1 MTLGKVDAPIGI
13 GDDYFERFG
22 VSHEALA
29 KVLSAAMAR
38 GADDCDLFFEHAS
51 STAVVLSDGIV
62 NRAFTG
68 VDLGMGIRVV
78 VGDQVGYAY
87 TEDLDV
93 GAMIDAAKIAAEI
106 AQGTRAIA
114 PVALTPRRY
123 ADRYPVGRRWDAVG
137 IEERIPLIRG
147 WESAAFA
154 RDPRIEKVQVSLSD
168 SERVLQVVR
177 PDGRLCVD
185 YQPMTTAFV
194 ACTAVDGDVRES
206 GAYNVSSR
214 SDMTFYQD
222 AERCERLVDKAVDRT
237 LFLLT
242 AGKPPAGELPV
253 VMAAGASG
261 ILLHEAIGH
270 GLEADFNRKRVSIY
284 ADRIGQQVAPDTVT
298 IVDDG
303 TLDHARGAINVDDE
317 GNAAE
322 NTTLIQNGVLTGYL
336 HDEISARHFGV
347 PSTGSGRRES
357 FRHAPMPRMR
367 ATYMLAGPH
376 EPEEII
382 RSVKKGIYCETF
394 ANGQVQIGAGDF
406 AFYMRQGY
414 LIEDGKLTQPIKDVN
429 IIGNGP
435 AALEQIE
442 MVGNDL
448 KLDEGGWTC
457 GKEGQSVPVSQGQ
470 PTILVSNLTVG
481 GIGA

>member
-1 MTLGKVDAPIGI
+1 MSFY
-13 GDDYFERFG
+13 DD
-22 VSHEALA
+22 
-29 KVLSAAMAR
+29 
-38 GADDCDLFFEHAS
+38 
-51 STAVVLSDGIV
+51 TA
-62 NRAFTG
+62 
-68 VDLGMGIRVV
+68 
-78 VGDQVGYAY
+78 
-87 TEDLDV
+87 
-93 GAMIDAAKIAAEI
+93 
-106 AQGTRAIA
+106 
-114 PVALTPRRY
+114 
-123 ADRYPVGRRWDAVG
+123 
-137 IEERIPLIRG
+137 
-147 WESAAFA
+147 
-154 RDPRIEKVQVSLSD
+154 
-168 SERVLQVVR
+168 
-177 PDGRLCVD
+177 
-185 YQPMTTAFV
+185 
-194 ACTAVDGDVRES
+194 
-206 GAYNVSSR
+206 
-214 SDMTFYQD
+214 
-222 AERCERLVDKAVDRT
+222 RCERLVDQAVDRT

-284 ADRIGQQVAPDTVT
+284 ADRIGQKVAPETVT

-303 TLDHARGAINVDDE
+303 TIEHARGAINVDDE
-317 GNAAE
+317 GHAAE
-322 NTTLIQNGVLTGYL
+322 KTTLIQNGVLTGYL

-347 PSTGSGRRES
+347 ESTGSGRRES

-382 RSVKKGIYCETF
+382 RTVKKGIYCQTF
-394 ANGQVQIGAGDF
+394 SNGQVQIGAGDF

-414 LIEDGKLTQPIKDVN
+414 LIEDGKLTEPIKDVN

-435 AALEQIE
+435 KALEEIQ

-481 GIGA
+481 GIGP